1 MMRPSNHL
9 DIVWLCRD
17 AVDFRKGING
27 LSILVEEQLVRDPF
41 SGQLFV
47 FVNHKRDKIKILYW
61 ECAGFCMWQK
71 RLERERF
78 KSLRGGLLQARADGE
93 PDQTAQGPA
102 CLGPHLV
109 SQRDS

>member
-1 MMRPSNHL
+1 MMRPADDL

-41 SGQLFV
+41 CGQLFV
-47 FVNHKRDKIKILYW
+47 FVNRKRDKIKILYW

-78 KSLRGGLLQARADGE
+78 KSYDLCQTPEHGLSSTE
-93 PDQTAQGPA
+93 SSNPVPA
-102 CLGPHLV
+102 LL
-109 SQRDS
+109 